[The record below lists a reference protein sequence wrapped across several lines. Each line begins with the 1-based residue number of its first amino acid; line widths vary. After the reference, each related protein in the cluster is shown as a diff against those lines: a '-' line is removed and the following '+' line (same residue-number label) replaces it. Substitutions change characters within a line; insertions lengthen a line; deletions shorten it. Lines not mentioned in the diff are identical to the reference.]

1 MLVGRATLITDAIR
15 RTIYIYIVVEYIV
28 DQRACQYR
36 AYAGTMNDG
45 ETRVSINID
54 YMTFYLRDVICMRI
68 TPRTHSVWYAL
79 PTMRV
84 IKRTCAPAAVAA

>member
-28 DQRACQYR
+28 DQRTCQYR

-45 ETRVSINID
+45 EARVSINID
-54 YMTFYLRDVICMRI
+54 YMTFYLRDVICIRI
-68 TPRTHSVWYAL
+68 TPRTHSV
-79 PTMRV
+79 
-84 IKRTCAPAAVAA
+84 